1 MQEFY
6 QIDQDE
12 LTTSECEQLVHI
24 AHHLR
29 LEVVIAVKQLL
40 IPSREAVNSLM
51 VGEQVLPH
59 FTILH

>member
-6 QIDQDE
+6 QINKDE

-29 LEVVIAVKQLL
+29 LEVVIAFKDLMT
-40 IPSREAVNSLM
+40 PSREAVNSLI